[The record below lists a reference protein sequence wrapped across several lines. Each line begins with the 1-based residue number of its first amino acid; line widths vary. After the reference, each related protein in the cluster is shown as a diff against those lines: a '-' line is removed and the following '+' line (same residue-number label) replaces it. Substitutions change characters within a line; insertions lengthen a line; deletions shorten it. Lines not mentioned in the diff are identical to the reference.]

1 MATWSDRPPC
11 TSVSARPSDHR
22 RAPRRVG
29 RLRWL
34 IIAALSLAVV
44 APTGAA
50 QLTVTLDRILAIVDG
65 QIIMHSDV
73 RAFIDLRLVDL
84 PAGPSQEVDVLT
96 FLIERRVLIDQVDRF
111 VVAEPAPDLV
121 DRRIDLIRSRLPG
134 GVAELDVILDRVG
147 FASDDLRQ
155 LVADDIRRDAY
166 LADRFDVVAVGLRET
181 AVTDWVGDLVRRAQV
196 RRVPSGAS
204 LPGLP
209 ESTRP

>member
-22 RAPRRVG
+22 RSPRRVG

-34 IIAALSLAVV
+34 VV
-44 APTGAA
+44 AVLSVAAVAATRAA
-50 QLTVTLDRILAIVDG
+50 QPTETLDRILAIVDG

-73 RAFIDLRLVDL
+73 RAFIDLRLVDV

-96 FLIERRVLIDQVDRF
+96 FLIERRVVIDQVDRF
-111 VVAEPAPDLV
+111 VVAEPAPNLV
-121 DRRIDLIRSRLPG
+121 DRRIDRVRSRLPG
-134 GVAELDVILDRVG
+134 GADLDAILDRVG
-147 FASDDLRQ
+147 LASDDLRQ

-166 LADRFDVVAVGLRET
+166 LADRFDGVAVGLRET
-181 AVTDWVGDLVRRAQV
+181 AVADWVADLVRRAQV
-196 RRVPSGAS
+196 RRVSSGA
-204 LPGLP
+204 GLQGRP

>member
-1 MATWSDRPPC
+1 M
-11 TSVSARPSDHR
+11 
-22 RAPRRVG
+22 G

-34 IIAALSLAVV
+34 IIAALSVAVV
-44 APTGAA
+44 ASTGAA
-50 QLTVTLDRILAIVDG
+50 QQTVTLDRILAIVDG

-96 FLIERRVLIDQVDRF
+96 FLIERRVMIDQVDRF

-134 GVAELDVILDRVG
+134 GAAELDVILDRVG
-147 FASDDLRQ
+147 FASDALRQ

-181 AVTDWVGDLVRRAQV
+181 AVTDWVADLVRRAQV
-196 RRVPSGAS
+196 RRVSSGAS
-204 LPGLP
+204 LPGRP